1 MQTTCGSSS
10 TEFTRDS
17 GFFET
22 QADWKLGLQLS
33 FWRSTLCDLCRLQVF
48 SHSHR
53 VSCITILSDTSVE
66 TFSTQSTDQQFS
78 TLLNLLTLQASA
90 ARSLASNCVEL
101 SKASRHLP
109 ERTKVVPSVL
119 SLLLNYNM
127 VAWPASSHSQSS
139 MIKLS
144 AQRSWKTTLN
154 AQKFGVEC
162 AGILGNPT
170 GFASVG
176 KIQSAWDGWSSAFSP
191 LLKDVNTF
199 TTLNSNLCG
208 TGVERLGKINSSI
221 ILFATHTCR
230 LAGVNTYWCS
240 IFEMVSPRGAK
251 ETYINCN

>member
-1 MQTTCGSSS
+1 MQLLLMQTTCGSSS

-139 MIKLS
+139 MIKL
-144 AQRSWKTTLN
+144 
-154 AQKFGVEC
+154 C
-162 AGILGNPT
+162 
-170 GFASVG
+170 
-176 KIQSAWDGWSSAFSP
+176 
-191 LLKDVNTF
+191 
-199 TTLNSNLCG
+199 
-208 TGVERLGKINSSI
+208 
-221 ILFATHTCR
+221 
-230 LAGVNTYWCS
+230 
-240 IFEMVSPRGAK
+240 
-251 ETYINCN
+251 